1 MTLNEHSQ
9 PQKEHKKH
17 AALVRPAVGNFGRNE
32 WAFLGAP
39 CTNIKLLAD
48 TIINSLSA
56 KYKCAYADTSHND
69 EIILPPGRIANG
81 AVLEY
86 TDQLNCGQY
95 NFKDDLPPVLFRQ
108 QFNDADLVL
117 VNGNHQQAKAQVV
130 IIYEN
135 KMASLQKRVHQLINV
150 QLILLDDR
158 MDDVFDFVKEAVPHW
173 QSLPIYRVSDTENII
188 AFFEVQMQNARPM
201 LNGLVLA
208 GGQSQRMGFD
218 KSTVSIY
225 GKAQR
230 YYMADL
236 LKNYCSEVFI
246 SCRAD
251 QKQSID
257 TNYQSIEDTFTGLG
271 PFGAILSAFRQN
283 PDRALLVVACD
294 LLLLDNE
301 TLTYLVN
308 NRSVANLATAFKSE
322 HNDFPEPLITIWEP
336 KSYPVL
342 LAYLAQGYSC
352 PRKVLINSD
361 INLLQAPNPTALSN
375 INTPQDME
383 LVKRELHQK
392 MANTL

>member
-1 MTLNEHSQ
+1 MTLNEDNQ
-9 PQKEHKKH
+9 PQKVHKKH
-17 AALVRPAVGNFGRNE
+17 ATLVRPALGNFGRNE

-48 TIINSLSA
+48 TIINALSA

-69 EIILPPGRIANG
+69 EMIKPPGRIANG
-81 AVLEY
+81 AILEY
-86 TDQLNCGQY
+86 TDQVNCGQY
-95 NFKDDLPPVLFRQ
+95 NFKDALSPVLFRQ
-108 QFNDADLVL
+108 QFNEADLVL

-135 KMASLQKRVHQLINV
+135 KITSLQKRVDNLTNV

-158 MDDVFDFVKEAVPHW
+158 VDGVFDFVKEAVPQW
-173 QSLPIYRVSDTENII
+173 QSLPTYRMSDTENII
-188 AFFEVQMQNARPM
+188 AFFESQMQNARPV
-201 LNGLVLA
+201 LNGLALA

-218 KSTVSIY
+218 KSTVNIY
-225 GKAQR
+225 GKEQR

-236 LKNYCSEVFI
+236 LKNYCNEVFI

-251 QKQSID
+251 QNENID
-257 TNYQSIEDTFTGLG
+257 VGYKAIEDTFTGLG

-283 PDRALLVVACD
+283 PDQALLVVACD
-294 LLLLDNE
+294 LLLLDKDILNF
-301 TLTYLVN
+301 LVS
-308 NRSVANLATAFKSE
+308 NRSVASLATAFKSE
-322 HNDFPEPLITIWEP
+322 HDDFPEPLITIWEP

-361 INLLQAPNPTALSN
+361 INLLRAPNPTALSN
-375 INTPQDME
+375 VNTPDD
-383 LVKRELHQK
+383 LDRIKRELHQK
-392 MANTL
+392 MANAL